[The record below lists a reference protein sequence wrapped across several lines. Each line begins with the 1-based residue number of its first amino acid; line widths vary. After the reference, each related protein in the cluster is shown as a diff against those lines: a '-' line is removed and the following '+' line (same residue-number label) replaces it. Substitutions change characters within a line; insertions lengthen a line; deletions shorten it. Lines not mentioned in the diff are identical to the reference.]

1 MKKTFLFTA
10 IACFLMISTKAQ
22 LANSKWKGE
31 MGIPQGPGQPP
42 EPTEAIWDFNT
53 DTLVVHFPGGG
64 EDEVMTYRLAQDVL
78 TLRKVSGSSQCDD
91 GSTGTY
97 KYRIQGDKFFI
108 SVIQDSCEGRSAID
122 FSKPYTKID

>member
-1 MKKTFLFTA
+1 MKKTAFLIA

-31 MGIPQGPGQPP
+31 MGIPQGSGQPL
-42 EPTEAIWDFNT
+42 EPTEAIWDFKT

-64 EDEVMTYRLAQDVL
+64 EDEVMTYRLTRDVL

-97 KYRIQGDKFFI
+97 KYRIQGDQFFI

>member
-10 IACFLMISTKAQ
+10 IACFLMISAKAQ

-31 MGIPQGPGQPP
+31 MGIPQGPGQPT
-42 EPTEAIWDFNT
+42 EATEAIWDFKS

-64 EDEVMTYRLAQDVL
+64 EDEVMTYRVAQDVL
-78 TLRKVSGSSQCDD
+78 TLRKVSGSSECDA

-97 KYRIQGDKFFI
+97 KYKIQGNQFFV
-108 SVIQDSCEGRSAID
+108 SVIQDSCTARSAID
-122 FSKPYTKID
+122 FSKPYTKMD